1 MEGIYSFLA
10 FYERKT
16 AEAYEKIL
24 PSIKNSTAKLL
35 ISILAIDSRKHSEVF
50 MHLSGERVPER
61 APEADVG
68 VVAAEA
74 VKILKDAEGMIG
86 KKPPLEIL
94 EGLVRYEKLMN
105 EEYLVEIYSKAADLR
120 QKNDAIKKVLNSIAE
135 DEARH
140 RDFLELAVNLEKGT
154 PARERGQQ

>member
-16 AEAYEKIL
+16 AEVYEKIL
-24 PSIKNSTAKLL
+24 PMIKNSTAKLL

-50 MHLSGERVPER
+50 RHLSGERVPER

-74 VKILKDAEGMIG
+74 VKILKDAESMIG

-105 EEYLVEIYSKAADLR
+105 EEYLVEIYSKAVDLR

-154 PARERGQQ
+154 PVRERGQQ